1 MTRADEA
8 QRAAE
13 AVNASLL
20 TEIKKAAAAEAKAEW
35 LKEALADAKRERD
48 EANTRAGDAWK
59 SGYKEG
65 SDNAIAQA
73 RKAISQT

>member
-8 QRAAE
+8 QRAAD

-20 TEIKKAAAAEAKAEW
+20 TEIKKAAAAEAKAKW
-35 LKEALADAKRERD
+35 LKEALVDAKRERD
-48 EANTRAGDAWK
+48 EANTRAGEAWK

-65 SDNAIAQA
+65 GDHAIAQA
-73 RKAISQT
+73 RKAIS